1 MKDVTVKLVRSKIAS
16 AVISVNGKEFE
27 VNSSFAVLSKVYNEM
42 YGTDLSFEDIVKMYV
57 RQTKDK
63 DCLEELTKEIE
74 ERKTVIGV

>member
-42 YGTDLSFEDIVKMYV
+42 YGTDLSFEDIVKKYIN
-57 RQTKDK
+57 QTKDK
-63 DCLEELTKEIE
+63 DCLEELTKAIE

>member
-1 MKDVTVKLVRSKIAS
+1 MKDITLKLVRSKIAS